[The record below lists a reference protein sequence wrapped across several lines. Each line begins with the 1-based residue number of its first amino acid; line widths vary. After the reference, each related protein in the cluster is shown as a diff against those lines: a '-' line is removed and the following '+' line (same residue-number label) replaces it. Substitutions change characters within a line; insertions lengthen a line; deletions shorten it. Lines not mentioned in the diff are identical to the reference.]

1 MSSDRS
7 KLAQIYFYLTG
18 FAPTHFDHKNTEV
31 PEHHEEDKTCD
42 VLGMSGTNNNSLA
55 TVTEKMVA
63 VASSINEASA
73 AREDRSGTHAT
84 VKATDPYLNSTDL
97 TSADFGPCLKENAKR
112 LKNVEDETS
121 AVSIGNFAG
130 TTASPET
137 DVFTTKE
144 LLATKESS
152 PTLEKAQ
159 NVPDTAAKKHEGN
172 CNTSPSDE
180 KVPTEPSSQRS
191 RTDVGDHQ
199 DVSEVV
205 CKCE

>member
-1 MSSDRS
+1 MSSDRTI
-7 KLAQIYFYLTG
+7 LAQIYFYLTG
-18 FAPTHFDHKNTEV
+18 SAPTHFDLKNTEV
-31 PEHHEEDKTCD
+31 PEQHEEDKTCD

-55 TVTEKMVA
+55 TVTEKKVA

-97 TSADFGPCLKENAKR
+97 TSAGFGPCLKEQAKR
-112 LKNVEDETS
+112 LKNVEDEIS

-152 PTLEKAQ
+152 PTLEKVQ
-159 NVPDTAAKKHEGN
+159 NVPDTTVKKHEGN
-172 CNTSPSDE
+172 CNTSLSDE
-180 KVPTEPSSQRS
+180 QVPTEPSSQRS
-191 RTDVGDHQ
+191 TTNVGDHK
-199 DVSEVV
+199 DVSKVV
-205 CKCE
+205 DRCE